1 MYKVGY
7 VGIVG
12 KPNAGKSS
20 LVNKMVGFK
29 VAITTPKPQTTR
41 FNIRGIRTTNTSQI
55 IFIDTPGVHKP
66 KHKLGEY
73 MMKGVS
79 MALSDTDCIIYLV
92 DATKPVLDEANK
104 KIMNDIV
111 KMNKKIILAINKI
124 DSIKKENILRI
135 IEEYTK
141 YINSINGK
149 FQDIIPISVYKD
161 DGLDILAN
169 EIEKI
174 LPEGQAIYS
183 EDEVTDISERD
194 IAEEIIREQALSYLN
209 EEIPHGINVKIEKMK
224 LRVTENGNE
233 VYDIDAEIIC
243 KKDSHKPII
252 IGKNGDMLKRIIN
265 KSKKEIANMTN
276 TRVNLKIWV
285 KVRQDWENTENFL
298 TNIKDKIR

>member
-1 MYKVGY
+1 MFKTGY

-20 LVNKMVGFK
+20 LINKMVGFK

-41 FNIRGIRTTNTSQI
+41 FNIRGIRTSETSQI
-55 IFIDTPGVHKP
+55 IFVDTPGVHTP

-79 MALSDTDCIIYLV
+79 MAVLDTDCIIYLV
-92 DATKPVLDEANK
+92 DATKPVLDESNR

-111 KMNKKIILAINKI
+111 KANKKIILAINKI

-135 IEEYTK
+135 IEEYNK
-141 YINSINGK
+141 YINSIGGQ
-149 FQDIIPISVYKD
+149 FIDIIPISVYKN
-161 DGLDILAN
+161 DGLDILIKS
-169 EIEKI
+169 IENI
-174 LPEGQAIYS
+174 LPDGEAIFD
-183 EDEVTDISERD
+183 EDEITDISERD
-194 IAEEIIREQALSYLN
+194 IAEEIIREKALSYLD

-224 LRVTENGNE
+224 LRTTENGNE
-233 VYDIDAEIIC
+233 VYDIEAEIIC

-252 IGKNGDMLKRIIN
+252 IGKNGEMLKKIQNTSR
-265 KSKKEIANMTN
+265 KEIATMTD

-285 KVRQDWENTENFL
+285 KVRKDWENVENFL
-298 TNIKDKIR
+298 GNIKDKIR

>member
-1 MYKVGY
+1 MFKTGF

-41 FNIRGIRTTNTSQI
+41 FNIRGIRTSETSQI
-55 IFIDTPGVHKP
+55 IFIDTPGVHTP

-79 MALSDTDCIIYLV
+79 MAVLDTDCIIYLV
-92 DATKPVLDEANK
+92 DASKPVLDEANK

-111 KMNKKIILAINKI
+111 KANKKIILAINKI

-135 IEEYTK
+135 IEEYNK
-141 YINSINGK
+141 YINSIGGA
-149 FQDIIPISVYKD
+149 FIDIIPISVYKN
-161 DGLDILAN
+161 DGLDILISS
-169 EIEKI
+169 IEKV
-174 LPEGQAIYS
+174 LPEGEAIFA
-183 EDEVTDISERD
+183 EDEITDISERD
-194 IAEEIIREQALSYLN
+194 IAEEIIREKALSYLD
-209 EEIPHGINVKIEKMK
+209 EEIPHGINVKIERMK
-224 LRVTENGNE
+224 LRTTENGNE

-252 IGKNGDMLKRIIN
+252 IGKNGDMLKRIQN
-265 KSKKEIANMTN
+265 TSRKEIAAMTD

-285 KVRQDWENTENFL
+285 KVRKDWENVENFL
-298 TNIKDKIR
+298 GNIKDKIR

>member
-1 MYKVGY
+1 MFKTGY

-41 FNIRGIRTTNTSQI
+41 FNIRGIRTSDTSQI
-55 IFIDTPGVHKP
+55 IFIDTPGVHTP

-79 MALSDTDCIIYLV
+79 MAVLDTDCIIYLV
-92 DATKPVLDEANK
+92 DAAKPVLDEANK

-111 KMNKKIILAINKI
+111 KAKKKIILVINKV

-135 IEEYTK
+135 IEEYNK
-141 YINSINGK
+141 YINGIGGS
-149 FQDIIPISVYKD
+149 FTDIIPISVYKN
-161 DGLDILAN
+161 DGLNILVSS
-169 EIEKI
+169 IEKI
-174 LPEGQAIYS
+174 LPEGEPIFG
-183 EDEVTDISERD
+183 EDEITDISERD
-194 IAEEIIREQALSYLN
+194 IAEEIIREKALSYLD
-209 EEIPHGINVKIEKMK
+209 EEIPHGINVKIERMK
-224 LRVTENGNE
+224 LRTTENGNE

-252 IGKNGDMLKRIIN
+252 IGKNGEMLKRILN
-265 KSKKEIANMTN
+265 TARKEIAAMTD

-285 KVRQDWENTENFL
+285 KVRKDWENAENFL
-298 TNIKDKIR
+298 GNIKDKIR

>member
-1 MYKVGY
+1 MFKTGY

-41 FNIRGIRTTNTSQI
+41 FNIRGIRTSETSQI
-55 IFIDTPGVHKP
+55 IFIDTPGVHTP

-79 MALSDTDCIIYLV
+79 MAVLDTDCIIYLV

-111 KMNKKIILAINKI
+111 KANKKIILVINKI

-135 IEEYTK
+135 IEEYNK
-141 YINSINGK
+141 YITSIDGK
-149 FQDIIPISVYKD
+149 FIDIIPISVYKN
-161 DGLDILAN
+161 DGLDILVN
-169 EIEKI
+169 SIEKI
-174 LPEGQAIYS
+174 IPEGEAIFE
-183 EDEVTDISERD
+183 EDEITDISERD
-194 IAEEIIREQALSYLN
+194 IAEEIIREKALSYLD
-209 EEIPHGINVKIEKMK
+209 EEIPHGINVKIENMK
-224 LRVTENGNE
+224 LRTTENGNE

-252 IGKNGDMLKRIIN
+252 IGRNGDMLKKIQSNAR
-265 KSKKEIANMTN
+265 KEIAVMTN
-276 TRVNLKIWV
+276 TRVNLKLWV
-285 KVRQDWENTENFL
+285 KVRKDWENVDNFL
-298 TNIKDKIR
+298 GNIKDKIR

>member
-1 MYKVGY
+1 MYKTGF

-41 FNIRGIRTTNTSQI
+41 FNIKGIRTTDTSQI

-73 MMKGVS
+73 MMQGVS
-79 MALSDTDCIIYLV
+79 KVVLEADCIVYLV
-92 DATKPVLDEANK
+92 DASKPVLDEANK

-111 KMNKKIILAINKI
+111 KAKRKIILAINKI
-124 DSIKKENILRI
+124 DSIKKEKVLRI
-135 IEEYTK
+135 IEEYNK
-141 YINSINGK
+141 YIQSIGYN
-149 FQDIIPISVYKD
+149 FEDIVPISVYKN
-161 DGLDILAN
+161 DGLDILASL
-169 EIEKI
+169 IEKV
-174 LPEGQAIYS
+174 LPEGEAIFS
-183 EDEVTDISERD
+183 EEDITDITERD
-194 IAEEIIREQALSYLN
+194 IAEEIIREKALSYLN

-224 LRVTENGNE
+224 LRETENGNE

-252 IGKNGDMLKRIIN
+252 IGKGGEMLKKITNTSR
-265 KSKKEIANMTN
+265 KEIAEMTD

-285 KVRQDWENTENFL
+285 KVRKDWENSENFL
-298 TNIKDKIR
+298 GNIKDKIR